1 MKKSVDRH
9 TSQILDSLVE
19 KMEEKDSISLKELIE
34 ILGKRVFGILILVF
48 CIPNCL
54 PIPNIAGLSALTG
67 IPICILGIQ
76 MLVGKVHPW
85 FPAAL
90 AKKQF
95 SSKRIESMLKHA
107 IPIILKLELFLHPR
121 LQVMSTDFMQRLFG
135 IVFIILATIMSLP
148 IPFGNMLPGV
158 AMALIAIGLS
168 EGDGGV
174 IVLGLVGA
182 AATVTLLLTAADA
195 ITSAIG
201 SFF

>member
-1 MKKSVDRH
+1 
-9 TSQILDSLVE
+9 
-19 KMEEKDSISLKELIE
+19 MEEKDSISLKELIE

-54 PIPNIAGLSALTG
+54 PIPNIAGLSARTG

-158 AMALIAIGLS
+158 AMALIAIGLI